1 MAPEID
7 HYNGLQQR
15 MYTPQG
21 NATVPSNCNVLIVD
35 DDPINRRLIEVILEK
50 AGISFVSAATGEEAV
65 ERALQL
71 QPLMILM
78 DVVMPGM
85 DGYCA
90 CEIIKSQQATSAI
103 PVVFVTASDDL
114 ASESRCFEVGG
125 ADFVRK
131 PFAAATLLARIR
143 NQIAISAERRRL
155 EGMFRDV
162 IEYAP
167 VVFLITDLSGQIVTT
182 NALALSCF
190 GATRNELIDS
200 PLSRWIPA
208 ITSHIEL
215 GPTPVHAGQFELD
228 CRRADGTCFPADII
242 VGNLRGTER
251 PMDLFIVR
259 NIEQRRRV
267 MKELHDSQ
275 SRLRELGVINELARE
290 NERKRIAREVHDELG
305 QVMTALRMDLSM
317 LDMLHGEQLPK
328 LRDKV
333 ESMKVLVDRAIS
345 GVRHIATN
353 LRPPALD
360 MGLGAAVEWQ
370 VSELKR
376 LGKTDVHL
384 TLEGLSPGLQ
394 DDRAMT
400 VYRIVQESLNNI
412 AKYAQAQRVDV
423 LLRLEDD
430 GSLALSV
437 RDDGVGFD
445 REAMSAQR
453 SFGLLGM
460 HERALSIG
468 GDLCVDSAP
477 GQGTHVHVRFPWN
490 SIEKVTHD

>member
-1 MAPEID
+1 MP
-7 HYNGLQQR
+7 R
-15 MYTPQG
+15 
-21 NATVPSNCNVLIVD
+21 NCNVLIVD
-35 DDPINRRLIEVILEK
+35 DDPINRRLIELILDK
-50 AGISFVSAATGEEAV
+50 AGISFASAATGEEAIDLS
-65 ERALQL
+65 LQWH
-71 QPLMILM
+71 PLVILM

-85 DGYCA
+85 GGYAA
-90 CEIIKSQQATSAI
+90 CEVIKSHQSTSAI

-114 ASESRCFEVGG
+114 ESESRCFEVGG

-131 PFAAATLLARIR
+131 PFAPATLLARIR
-143 NQIAISAERRRL
+143 NQIAVSAERRRL

-190 GATRNELIDS
+190 GASRNELINS
-200 PLSRWIPA
+200 PLSRWIPS
-208 ITSHIEL
+208 ITSHIQL
-215 GPTPVHAGQFELD
+215 GPTPVHAGQFELE
-228 CRRADGTCFPADII
+228 CRRADGTGFPADII
-242 VGNLRGTER
+242 VGNLRGTQR

-259 NIEQRRRV
+259 NIEQRHRV

-275 SRLRELGVINELARE
+275 RRLRELGAINELARE

-317 LDMLHGEQLPK
+317 LDMLHGEELPK
-328 LRDKV
+328 LGGKV
-333 ESMKVLVDRAIS
+333 QSMKALVDRAIS

-376 LGKTDVHL
+376 LGTAEVHL
-384 TLEGLSPGLQ
+384 TLEGLSQGMH

-423 LLRLEDD
+423 YLRLAND
-430 GSLALSV
+430 GSLELGI

-445 REAMSAQR
+445 RHAMPSER

-468 GDLCVDSAP
+468 GDLTVDSAP
-477 GQGTHVHVRFPWN
+477 GQGTHVHAHFPWR
-490 SIEKVTHD
+490 SLEKVVHD

>member
-1 MAPEID
+1 M
-7 HYNGLQQR
+7 
-15 MYTPQG
+15 
-21 NATVPSNCNVLIVD
+21 PSNCDVLIVD
-35 DDPINRRLIEVILEK
+35 DDPINQRRIGLILEK
-50 AGISFVSAATGEEAV
+50 AGITFALAATGEEAI
-65 ERALQL
+65 EQALAM
-71 QPLMILM
+71 QPLVVLM

-85 DGYCA
+85 GGFAA
-90 CEIIKSQQATSAI
+90 CEALKSHQSTSAI

-114 ASESRCFEVGG
+114 ESEARCFEVGG

-131 PFAAATLLARIR
+131 PFASATLLARIR
-143 NQIAISAERRRL
+143 SQIAVSADRRRL

-182 NALALSCF
+182 NALATSCF
-190 GATRNELIDS
+190 GASRNELIDS
-200 PLSRWIPA
+200 PLSRWIPS
-208 ITSHIEL
+208 ITSHIQL
-215 GPTPVHAGQFELD
+215 GPAPVDADQFELE

-242 VGNLRGTER
+242 VGNLRGTRR

-259 NIEQRRRV
+259 NIEQRHRV

-275 SRLRELGVINELARE
+275 SRLRELGAINELARE

-317 LDMLHGEQLPK
+317 LDMQHGDEMPK
-328 LRDKV
+328 LRTKIH
-333 ESMKVLVDRAIS
+333 SMKALVDRAIS

-360 MGLGAAVEWQ
+360 MGLGAAIEWQ
-370 VSELKR
+370 VSELRR
-376 LGKTDVHL
+376 LGRTDVHL
-384 TLEGLSPGLQ
+384 RLEGLPQDLH
-394 DDRAMT
+394 DDRGMT

-412 AKYAQAQRVDV
+412 AKYAKAQRVDV
-423 LLRLEDD
+423 LLRLADD
-430 GSLALSV
+430 GSLALSI

-445 REAMSAQR
+445 QETVPAHR

-468 GDLCVDSAP
+468 GDLHVESAL
-477 GQGTHVHVRFPWN
+477 GQGTHVHAHFPWN
-490 SIEKVTHD
+490 SLEKVVHD

>member
-1 MAPEID
+1 M
-7 HYNGLQQR
+7 
-15 MYTPQG
+15 T
-21 NATVPSNCNVLIVD
+21 SNCNVLIVD
-35 DDPINRRLIEVILEK
+35 DDPINQRLVGLILDK
-50 AGISFVSAATGEEAV
+50 AGISHASAATGEDAIAQA
-65 ERALQL
+65 RQL
-71 QPLMILM
+71 HPLVILM
-78 DVVMPGM
+78 DVVMPGIG
-85 DGYCA
+85 GYAA
-90 CEIIKSQQATSAI
+90 CEVIKAHQSTSGI

-114 ASESRCFEVGG
+114 ESESRCFEVGG

-131 PFAAATLLARIR
+131 PFAAATLLARVR

-190 GATRNELIDS
+190 GASRSELIDS
-200 PLSRWIPA
+200 PLSRWIPS
-208 ITSHIEL
+208 ITSHIQL
-215 GPTPVHAGQFELD
+215 GPTPVHAGQFELE
-228 CRRADGTCFPADII
+228 CCRADGSRFPADII
-242 VGNLRGTER
+242 VGNLRGTQR

-259 NIEQRRRV
+259 NIEQRHRV

-275 SRLRELGVINELARE
+275 SRLRELGAINELARE

-317 LDMLHGEQLPK
+317 LDMQHGEELPK
-328 LRDKV
+328 LRGKV
-333 ESMKVLVDRAIS
+333 QSMKTLVDRAIS
-345 GVRHIATN
+345 GVRHIASN

-376 LGKTDVHL
+376 LGQIEVNL
-384 TLEGLSPGLQ
+384 NLEGLSQGLQ

-412 AKYAQAQRVDV
+412 AKYAQAQSVDV
-423 LLRLEDD
+423 LLRLDKD
-430 GSLALSV
+430 GSLVLSI

-445 REAMSAQR
+445 RQAVSSQR

-468 GDLCVDSAP
+468 GDLVVESAP
-477 GQGTHVHVRFPWN
+477 GQGTHVHARFPWN
-490 SIEKVTHD
+490 RVEEVAHD